1 MNFLFRLVC
10 VMQFHNTGIFEYLN
24 WYHTDQMKNS
34 FYIIKMWIVLLSVLY
49 VIFIC
54 IIKIKSFCQVV
65 FYECIL
71 LVSLEKFFRFWKILF
86 VHILRCWFKKIF
98 AFGSKLI
105 RIEVVYFI
113 FTYYTCTCSLQS
125 DHGFS
130 NCVNWYLKS

>member
-10 VMQFHNTGIFEYLN
+10 VMQFHNTGIFEYLH
-24 WYHTDQMKNS
+24 WYHTDQMKL
-34 FYIIKMWIVLLSVLY
+34 IKMWIVLFSVLY

-54 IIKIKSFCQVV
+54 IIKTQIFYQVV
-65 FYECIL
+65 FYEYIL
-71 LVSLEKFFRFWKILF
+71 WVSLEKFFRFWNILF

-105 RIEVVYFI
+105 RIEVAYFI
-113 FTYYTCTCSLQS
+113 FTYYTCSLQS
-125 DHGFS
+125 DRGFS

>member
-86 VHILRCWFKKIF
+86 VHILRCWFKKIC

-105 RIEVVYFI
+105 RIEVAYFN
-113 FTYYTCTCSLQS
+113 FTYYTCSLQS

>member
-34 FYIIKMWIVLLSVLY
+34 FYIIKMWIVLLNVLY

-105 RIEVVYFI
+105 RIEEAYFI
-113 FTYYTCTCSLQS
+113 FTYYPCSLQS

>member
-10 VMQFHNTGIFEYLN
+10 VMQFHNTGIFKYLN

-34 FYIIKMWIVLLSVLY
+34 FYIIKMWIVLFSVLY

-105 RIEVVYFI
+105 RIEEAYFI
-113 FTYYTCTCSLQS
+113 FTNYTCSLQS

-130 NCVNWYLKS
+130 NCLNWYLKS

>member
-10 VMQFHNTGIFEYLN
+10 VMQFHNTSIFEYLN
-24 WYHTDQMKNS
+24 WYHTDQKKNS
-34 FYIIKMWIVLLSVLY
+34 FYIIKMWIVLFSVLY

-54 IIKIKSFCQVV
+54 IIKIKIFCQVV

-71 LVSLEKFFRFWKILF
+71 WVSLEKFFRFWKVLF

-105 RIEVVYFI
+105 RIEVAYFI
-113 FTYYTCTCSLQS
+113 FTYYTFSLQS

-130 NCVNWYLKS
+130 NCVNCNLKS